1 MPKTEEFE
9 RKNPMDTRGSSLRM
23 FKKDDPEMPPEFREF
38 MIKLLKYAHVE
49 NNANPHYKVLL
60 ANIAYA
66 GLRFAPDGRAMTIEA
81 EIIKQ
86 EVNHGQIVAKII
98 KSLGEDPFIDK
109 EIGQYAFR
117 IPLESWIDVSWFHGL
132 IDRVG
137 LYVGIEWMGST
148 YEPLA
153 EVSDQLE
160 KDEFFHASAGMGYI
174 KQAVRTAD
182 GKKEA
187 QDQLHKWWMLNITG
201 ITLRD
206 RIEVTSFF
214 DLVLVWNKGI
224 SYGLFQQESFV
235 GRLVLASF
243 SFFAVVALAVWLAR
257 AEQTRLTAIAIGL
270 VMGGGLCNSF
280 DRLIRPGVADFFALH
295 AFGFH
300 WYIFNVADIAIV
312 AGVAALLYDAIFVR
326 S

>member
-187 QDQLHKWWMLNITG
+187 QDQLHKWW
-201 ITLRD
+201 
-206 RIEVTSFF
+206 
-214 DLVLVWNKGI
+214 
-224 SYGLFQQESFV
+224 
-235 GRLVLASF
+235 
-243 SFFAVVALAVWLAR
+243 
-257 AEQTRLTAIAIGL
+257 
-270 VMGGGLCNSF
+270 
-280 DRLIRPGVADFFALH
+280 P
-295 AFGFH
+295 
-300 WYIFNVADIAIV
+300 
-312 AGVAALLYDAIFVR
+312 AALDMFGKSKSKNAETYVKWGIKGKTNEELRQQYIAEVVPMIEEMGLEVPDHLANR
-326 S
+326 QYL